1 MIFHVMMYQVIGV
14 PLGLVALD
22 IGSDGNLL
30 ISMPSFLRGSNTTVL
45 TNNST
50 ENNFTMQQNNSSIEA
65 GNEQEEVG
73 ALNGLFAASC
83 LILFFSLLNLI
94 LENPA
99 KTLIRSVRTS
109 VLMGSREMN
118 AKDVPVPIG
127 KIYFRINYILLHARV
142 GRERMMIG
150 KAHKKNKNLYDI
162 FHTGGKGGIQQN
174 TFITKIIIVFPPRPY
189 N

>member
-1 MIFHVMMYQVIGV
+1 MYQVIGV

-50 ENNFTMQQNNSSIEA
+50 ENNFTMQHNNSSIEA
-65 GNEQEEVG
+65 GNEQG
-73 ALNGLFAASC
+73 GRHALIGLFGASC
-83 LILFFSLLNLI
+83 MILLYSLLNLI

-109 VLMGSREMN
+109 ALMGSREMN

-127 KIYFRINYILLHARV
+127 KTYFRINHILLHALV
-142 GRERMMIG
+142 GRGRMMIG
-150 KAHKKNKNLYDI
+150 KVYTKKANI
-162 FHTGGKGGIQQN
+162 FIFSKYRGEGWYSTKYL
-174 TFITKIIIVFPPRPY
+174 ITKIIYAFPPRPH

>member
-1 MIFHVMMYQVIGV
+1 MMYQVIGV

-30 ISMPSFLRGSNTTVL
+30 YFMDSYLKATNTTAL

-50 ENNFTMQQNNSSIEA
+50 ENNFTMQHNNSSIEA
-65 GNEQEEVG
+65 GNEQGVGG
-73 ALNGLFAASC
+73 ALDGLFAQSIC
-83 LILFFSLLNLI
+83 ILFFSLLNLI

-109 VLMGSREMN
+109 ALMGSREMN

-127 KIYFRINYILLHARV
+127 KIYFRINY
-142 GRERMMIG
+142 
-150 KAHKKNKNLYDI
+150 N
-162 FHTGGKGGIQQN
+162 
-174 TFITKIIIVFPPRPY
+174 
-189 N
+189 

>member
-1 MIFHVMMYQVIGV
+1 MYQVIGV

-22 IGSDGNLL
+22 IGSDGN
-30 ISMPSFLRGSNTTVL
+30 FLYFMSSYLRATNTTVL

-50 ENNFTMQQNNSSIEA
+50 ENNFTMQHNNSSIEA
-65 GNEQEEVG
+65 GNAQGGVG

-99 KTLIRSVRTS
+99 KTLIRSLRTS
-109 VLMGSREMN
+109 ALMGSREMN

-127 KIYFRINYILLHARV
+127 KIYFRINYIFLHALV

-150 KAHKKNKNLYDI
+150 KAHQKKQK
-162 FHTGGKGGIQQN
+162 
-174 TFITKIIIVFPPRPY
+174 FI
-189 N
+189 